1 MRLIKPS
8 FEIIEQKPGIDG
20 LLQHIER
27 CGRTCYKSED
37 KITEDSAEKFVNMLV
52 NRGHT
57 AMVEHGT
64 VYLKYDIIEHG
75 SMNLPNKY
83 HFNKYS
89 VVTVGNEPLHGYE
102 TPEYKEKF
110 DGHTYAYI
118 TTNYRVLLQ
127 NDWLDDLKYQCEP
140 TEHHVKRVTVKFV
153 CDRGVS
159 HEFVR
164 HRVFS
169 FAQESTR
176 YCNYSK
182 DKFGKEC
189 TFIIPS
195 WLDIPEGEAYFHDG
209 INFRV
214 GANEGDIF
222 GESVNPRAWAR
233 NNDWKE
239 VDSFLHAL
247 EIAENQYFDLL
258 NLGWIAQQA
267 RAVLPNS
274 LKTELIMTGTIEQ
287 WEGFFKLRCAK
298 DAHPQARE
306 LAVPLYEEFVKRGYI
321 TAQYLSRYYARTGK
335 KMPSSVFTDI
345 NQALKQQYNYQI
357 EFYKERNM
365 ERANRKSVN
374 DNLRKYDHLAKKD
387 GFIEVTEWTNGEGW
401 DITINDR
408 VIPLT
413 RGELDAIDYLTKG
426 LDYDND

>member
-37 KITEDSAEKFVNMLV
+37 KITGDSAEKFVNMLV

-89 VVTVGNEPLHGYE
+89 VVTINNEPLHGHE
-102 TPEYKEKF
+102 IPEYKEKF
-110 DGHTYAYI
+110 NGHTYAYI

-127 NDWLDDLKYQCEP
+127 NDWLDDLKYLCEP

-195 WLDIPEGEAYFHDG
+195 WFNKYMDEDYSNCHTMNWQDGLDVADAETNWLYAMLFAEKTYF
-209 INFRV
+209 
-214 GANEGDIF
+214 
-222 GESVNPRAWAR
+222 S
-233 NNDWKE
+233 
-239 VDSFLHAL
+239 SL
-247 EIAENQYFDLL
+247 EN
-258 NLGWIAQQA
+258 GMIAQQA

-274 LKTELIMTGTIEQ
+274 LKTELIMTGTTEQ
-287 WEGFFKLRCAK
+287 WEGFFKLRDAK

-306 LAVPLYEEFVKRGYI
+306 LAQPLHEEFIKRGYI
-321 TAQYLSRYYARTGK
+321 K
-335 KMPSSVFTDI
+335 
-345 NQALKQQYNYQI
+345 
-357 EFYKERNM
+357 
-365 ERANRKSVN
+365 
-374 DNLRKYDHLAKKD
+374 
-387 GFIEVTEWTNGEGW
+387 
-401 DITINDR
+401 
-408 VIPLT
+408 
-413 RGELDAIDYLTKG
+413 
-426 LDYDND
+426 

>member
-8 FEIIEQKPGIDG
+8 FEIIEQKPGVDG

-75 SMNLPNKY
+75 SINLPNKY

-140 TEHHVKRVTVKFV
+140 SEHHVKRVTVKFV

-189 TFIIPS
+189 TFIIPTWFDKYMNDDYS
-195 WLDIPEGEAYFHDG
+195 DYHTLDWQAGLDSSCAETNWLYAMLFAEKSYF
-209 INFRV
+209 
-214 GANEGDIF
+214 
-222 GESVNPRAWAR
+222 S
-233 NNDWKE
+233 
-239 VDSFLHAL
+239 SL
-247 EIAENQYFDLL
+247 EN
-258 NLGWIAQQA
+258 GMIAQQA
-267 RAVLPNS
+267 RAILPNS
-274 LKTELIMTGTIEQ
+274 LKTELIMTGTIKQ
-287 WEGFFKLRCAK
+287 WEGFFKLRDAK

-306 LAVPLYEEFVKRGYI
+306 LAQPLHEEFIKRGYI
-321 TAQYLSRYYARTGK
+321 K
-335 KMPSSVFTDI
+335 
-345 NQALKQQYNYQI
+345 
-357 EFYKERNM
+357 
-365 ERANRKSVN
+365 
-374 DNLRKYDHLAKKD
+374 
-387 GFIEVTEWTNGEGW
+387 
-401 DITINDR
+401 
-408 VIPLT
+408 
-413 RGELDAIDYLTKG
+413 
-426 LDYDND
+426 

>member
-8 FEIIEQKPGIDG
+8 FEIIEQKPGVDG

-64 VYLKYDIIEHG
+64 VYLTLGMPDRWAYFKYCT
-75 SMNLPNKY
+75 
-83 HFNKYS
+83 NKYS
-89 VVTVGNEPLHGYE
+89 EAISEGEAEKGTWVGYV
-102 TPEYKEKF
+102 
-110 DGHTYAYI
+110 

-127 NDWLDDLKYQCEP
+127 NDWLDDLQYLTEP
-140 TEHHVKRVTVKFV
+140 TKHIRRVTVKFV

-176 YCNYSK
+176 YCNYAK
-182 DKFGKEC
+182 DKFGKEL

-195 WLDIPEGEAYFHDG
+195 WIESDNFEIYRGLHWGEEVTYHTERITGDMNNYPVFRYLEGLLLAEDAYMTLLD
-209 INFRV
+209 R
-214 GANEGDIF
+214 
-222 GESVNPRAWAR
+222 
-233 NNDWKE
+233 
-239 VDSFLHAL
+239 
-247 EIAENQYFDLL
+247 
-258 NLGWIAQQA
+258 GWIAQQA

-287 WEGFFKLRCAK
+287 WEGFFKLRDAK

-306 LAVPLYEEFVKRGYI
+306 LAQPLHEEFIKRGYI
-321 TAQYLSRYYARTGK
+321 K
-335 KMPSSVFTDI
+335 
-345 NQALKQQYNYQI
+345 
-357 EFYKERNM
+357 
-365 ERANRKSVN
+365 
-374 DNLRKYDHLAKKD
+374 
-387 GFIEVTEWTNGEGW
+387 
-401 DITINDR
+401 
-408 VIPLT
+408 
-413 RGELDAIDYLTKG
+413 
-426 LDYDND
+426 

>member
-1 MRLIKPS
+1 MRLIEPS
-8 FEIIEQKPGIDG
+8 FEIWEQPAGLEGIYK
-20 LLQHIER
+20 QVEHV
-27 CGRTCYKSED
+27 GRVCYKSED
-37 KITEDSAEKFVNMLV
+37 KITEDSAKPFVERMIKSGHGAML
-52 NRGHT
+52 
-57 AMVEHGT
+57 EHGT
-64 VYLKYDIIEHG
+64 VYLIIDCSG
-75 SMNLPNKY
+75 RLLDVANKY
-83 HFNKYS
+83 VNNKYS
-89 VVTVGNEPLHGYE
+89 EWTLH
-102 TPEYKEKF
+102 P
-110 DGHTYAYI
+110 DGVHYCI

-127 NDWLDDLKYQCEP
+127 NGWLDDLQYLCEP
-140 TEHHVKRVTVKFV
+140 TEFHERRITVHFV

-274 LKTELIMTGTIEQ
+274 LKTELIMTGFASD
-287 WEGFFKLRCAK
+287 WKHFFDLRAIGTTG
-298 DAHPQARE
+298 APHPQAQE
-306 LAVPLYEEFVKRGYI
+306 LAHPLYEAFMQRG
-321 TAQYLSRYYARTGK
+321 L
-335 KMPSSVFTDI
+335 V
-345 NQALKQQYNYQI
+345 KQQ
-357 EFYKERNM
+357 E
-365 ERANRKSVN
+365 
-374 DNLRKYDHLAKKD
+374 
-387 GFIEVTEWTNGEGW
+387 
-401 DITINDR
+401 
-408 VIPLT
+408 
-413 RGELDAIDYLTKG
+413 
-426 LDYDND
+426 

>member
-8 FEIIEQKPGIDG
+8 FEIIEQKPGVDG

-64 VYLKYDIIEHG
+64 VYLYIDDR
-75 SMNLPNKY
+75 
-83 HFNKYS
+83 
-89 VVTVGNEPLHGYE
+89 
-102 TPEYKEKF
+102 YKEYEGLTSKYQENPYSHVNIF
-110 DGHTYAYI
+110 ESFYDEIVGEISCNIGCI

-195 WLDIPEGEAYFHDG
+195 WLDLPEGSYSKGKVYTDLATPYLIKGTPEELLLLKL
-209 INFRV
+209 V
-214 GANEGDIF
+214 GDELD
-222 GESVNPRAWAR
+222 
-233 NNDWKE
+233 
-239 VDSFLHAL
+239 
-247 EIAENQYFDLL
+247 YFDLL
-258 NLGWIAQQA
+258 DKGWIAQQA

-287 WEGFFKLRCAK
+287 WEGFFKLRDAK

-306 LAVPLYEEFVKRGYI
+306 LAQPLHEEFIKRGYI
-321 TAQYLSRYYARTGK
+321 K
-335 KMPSSVFTDI
+335 
-345 NQALKQQYNYQI
+345 
-357 EFYKERNM
+357 
-365 ERANRKSVN
+365 
-374 DNLRKYDHLAKKD
+374 
-387 GFIEVTEWTNGEGW
+387 
-401 DITINDR
+401 
-408 VIPLT
+408 
-413 RGELDAIDYLTKG
+413 
-426 LDYDND
+426 